1 MGDWGVFSVKSSYK
15 LEGLF
20 LWEDRWSE
28 EESGVFSNILKGRA
42 HYKVVAFSWKLLL
55 NRISTRHNLAI
66 RNILPPD
73 VPIVCTF
80 CDRMPE
86 SSTHLFLHCD
96 IAQGV
101 WLKMMGWL
109 DCYFLIPTN
118 MFVHWKCWDER
129 YRNDRIQMGLRLIWH
144 TTIWVLRKA
153 RSNKIFNNWN
163 GGVDEIVE
171 EIKVMSWRWM
181 LERTNS
187 PSCMFYEWC
196 WNL

>member
-1 MGDWGVFSVKSSYK
+1 MSGLQIIFQCVHFLDGFVWAQEEDVWKWRLEDRGVFSVKSSYAK
-15 LEGLF
+15 LEDINFPFG
-20 LWEDRWSE
+20 
-28 EESGVFSNILKGRA
+28 
-42 HYKVVAFSWKLLL
+42 
-55 NRISTRHNLAI
+55 
-66 RNILPPD
+66 NILPPD

-129 YRNDRIQMGLRLIWH
+129 YRNDRIRKGLRLIWH

-153 RSNKIFNNWN
+153 RNNKIFNNWN

-171 EIKVMSWRWM
+171 EIKIMSWRWM

-187 PSCMFYEWC
+187 
-196 WNL
+196 L